1 MQPEEIIKLL
11 ESDELLKRR
20 KGIEELFYFLIPPT
34 KDNTSESPYQKT
46 KLWKTIRRRT
56 WNAEETDEIIVNFL
70 EYIMRR
76 FKTQDKQ
83 ILTEEER
90 NQEKVAPSIKNLE
103 AFAFWKCR
111 LLITDYERKMGKRR
125 EKEVVTNKAEELG
138 QKYDQ
143 GKYFKTKGLLSFEQ
157 EKESSLQFGSLVK
170 EENNHKLIADCIQN
184 KLREFAR
191 ERSPDGAEVIGMQ
204 VDGTSIAQI
213 AKFRRK
219 SISATK
225 EFIRISKIRAKS
237 YLEPCSKINTYSK
250 AIKIK
255 E

>member
-1 MQPEEIIKLL
+1 
-11 ESDELLKRR
+11 
-20 KGIEELFYFLIPPT
+20 
-34 KDNTSESPYQKT
+34 
-46 KLWKTIRRRT
+46 
-56 WNAEETDEIIVNFL
+56 
-70 EYIMRR
+70 MRR

-143 GKYFKTKGLLSFEQ
+143 GKYFKTKGLLSFDQ

-184 KLREFAR
+184 KLREFAT

-204 VDGTSIAQI
+204 VSGSSIAQI

>member
-143 GKYFKTKGLLSFEQ
+143 GKYFKTKGLLSFDQ

-184 KLREFAR
+184 KLREFAT

-204 VDGTSIAQI
+204 VSGNSIAQI

-225 EFIRISKIRAKS
+225 EFIRISKIRAKP

>member
-225 EFIRISKIRAKS
+225 EFIRISKIRAKP